1 MRESWNPKDIS
12 GTWYPEYR
20 EKVVNCSACPARKEC
35 TLPVPGEGNIDAD
48 LVFVGRNPGRTED
61 LTGRPFVGNAGQ
73 VFEQML
79 MEYEVERPDVFV
91 TNLYLCHTKGN
102 RLPSLQEVK
111 ACVPF
116 LRRSLS
122 EIKPKVVVT
131 FGACT
136 NWYINQIQHVS
147 SHSGQVFRHKMGFHV
162 VPSIHPAAVCHNRAQ
177 FFQLKKTMNVV
188 MRVLAW

>member
-1 MRESWNPKDIS
+1 MRESWNPNDVA
-12 GTWYPEYR
+12 GTWYEEYR
-20 EKVVNCSACPARKEC
+20 KDVLNCSACPARKEC
-35 TLPVPGEGNIDAD
+35 TSPVPGEGNLDTD

-79 MEYEVERPDVFV
+79 MEYEIERPDVFV

-102 RLPSLQEVK
+102 RLPSFQEVK

-116 LRRSLS
+116 LRRSLL
-122 EIKPKVVVT
+122 EIKPKAVVT

-136 NWYINQIQHVS
+136 NWYMNRIQHVA
-147 SHSGQVFRHKMGFHV
+147 SHSGQVFRHKMGFNV
-162 VPSIHPAAVCHNRAQ
+162 VPSIHPAAVCHNRSQ

-188 MRVLAW
+188 MKLLE